1 MGEELLILV
10 EFKLKSVK
18 VAFVV
23 YIACLHP
30 RCFLQ
35 RIVLVFSPLPFPQEV
50 TPLVSTGSSGDD
62 AGFSGDRRSLEARA
76 LVAERAQRV
85 KKTNSAGVTSGATST
100 SSASTSLGDSPQS
113 PPSSPVSVSS
123 IDGHTAARSEE
134 LDAYCALQSGREP
147 LLLESLRLE
156 TMAKMPRAAHMVSG
170 YLL

>member
-1 MGEELLILV
+1 
-10 EFKLKSVK
+10 VK

-30 RCFLQ
+30 WCFLQ
-35 RIVLVFSPLPFPQEV
+35 RIVLVFSSLPFPQEV

-76 LVAERAQRV
+76 LVAERTERA
-85 KKTNSAGVTSGATST
+85 KKSNSAGGTQELTAAS
-100 SSASTSLGDSPQS
+100 SSASTSLGDAPQAPSPS
-113 PPSSPVSVSS
+113 AASVSS
-123 IDGHTAARSEE
+123 IDGHTAARSED

-156 TMAKMPRAAHMVSG
+156 TMAKMPRAAHMVSEC
-170 YLL
+170 LL